1 MKYALRQTKHLIELQ
16 VIERNVLMG
25 KIYSWLRVGIKQGA
39 VKCAVEY
46 RVNIIA
52 ARGMTS
58 RGQFQYN
65 N

>member
-1 MKYALRQTKHLIELQ
+1 MIELQ